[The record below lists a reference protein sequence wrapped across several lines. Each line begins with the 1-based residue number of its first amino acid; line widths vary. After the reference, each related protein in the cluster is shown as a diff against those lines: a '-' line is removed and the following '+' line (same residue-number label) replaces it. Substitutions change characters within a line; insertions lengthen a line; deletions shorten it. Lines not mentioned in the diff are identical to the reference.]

1 MKELGK
7 MNFIKK
13 LTSIVGSKSSGCC
26 GVEIK
31 EVEDT
36 KEGSCC
42 GTSSEEQSSCC

>member
-1 MKELGK
+1 

-13 LTSIVGSKSSGCC
+13 LIGKAGSISSDCC

-36 KEGSCC
+36 KIESCC
-42 GTSSEEQSSCC
+42 GTTSEEQSSCC